1 MVVVIAF
8 YTDFYYNVV
17 ISWGVYY
24 LFGSFVKHL
33 PWSSCGNIWNTKDCY
48 EINSLLN
55 QNKTSTIGQFG
66 SNNSLAVN
74 LTNLTQQIYTT
85 SSSEEYFL

>member
-1 MVVVIAF
+1 VVVVIAF

-66 SNNSLAVN
+66 NNSLAVN

>member
-55 QNKTSTIGQFG
+55 QKH
-66 SNNSLAVN
+66 
-74 LTNLTQQIYTT
+74 IYHRDMQ
-85 SSSEEYFL
+85 YYIPNRNI